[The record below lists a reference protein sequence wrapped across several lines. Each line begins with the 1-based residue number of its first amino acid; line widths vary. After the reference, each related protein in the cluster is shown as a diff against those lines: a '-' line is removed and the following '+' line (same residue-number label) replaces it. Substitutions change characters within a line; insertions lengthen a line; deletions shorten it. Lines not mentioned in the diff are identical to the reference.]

1 MIRILNPCANPCC
14 THPHEDRTPPP
25 KAASTQTNIQLPHK
39 FLDVIWTANNLEP
52 VVDGT
57 ENMDQILGMAMGGVI
72 AVGVGV
78 EDVDFSE
85 DDFMN
90 EGVNAVIFDA
100 DKMHEVIELNMDQQ
114 MRAANMDFKKLKMPR
129 LI

>member
-1 MIRILNPCANPCC
+1 
-14 THPHEDRTPPP
+14 
-25 KAASTQTNIQLPHK
+25 
-39 FLDVIWTANNLEP
+39 
-52 VVDGT
+52 
-57 ENMDQILGMAMGGVI
+57 MAMGGVI

-100 DKMHEVIELNMDQQ
+100 DKMHEVIELNMD
-114 MRAANMDFKKLKMPR
+114 
-129 LI
+129 